1 MIEKHELKNGLR
13 IVTEKIP
20 HVKSVAVGIW
30 VKSGVT
36 HESTDQN
43 GISHFIEHMLFKGTK
58 KRSARQLAEDVDQV
72 GGHINA
78 YTSREYTCYYIKV
91 LDEHIRLA
99 IDILTDMFFDS
110 VFDPEEIQKEK
121 SVVLEEIS
129 MYEDSPEDLAH
140 DILIESMLSGSA
152 LGLPILG
159 TVQTVEAMDAGQ
171 IKQYI
176 QEVYRPDNTVISIAG
191 NMDESE
197 IINIIGEHYEDW
209 STPPEHRKDPDN
221 NAVLIHDH
229 WHRYKDIEQVH
240 LNIGYQGA
248 TLGSK
253 EMYDLL
259 LINNILGG
267 SMSSRLFQTIRE
279 DKGLAYSIYSYLQ
292 NYSHI
297 GLLSIYCSMNPDQL
311 NTTSQLIDEE
321 MDRMRKSGLTQEEFS
336 KAKNQLKG
344 SFILGMEST
353 SGRMATMGKSE
364 LMLNRIDTQDTI
376 LNKINNIS
384 YERVMESIQQFFHPE
399 QKASV
404 IVGKNHGPL
413 YSKNA

>member
-13 IVTEKIP
+13 IVTENIP
-20 HVKSVAVGIW
+20 HVKSIAVGIW

-36 HESTDQN
+36 HELMEQN

-58 KRSARQLAEDVDQV
+58 NRTARQLAEDVDKV

-91 LDEHIRLA
+91 LDEHIMLA
-99 IDILTDMFFDS
+99 IDILKDMFFNS
-110 VFDPEEIQKEK
+110 TFDPEEVQKEK
-121 SVVLEEIS
+121 SVIIEEIS

-140 DILIESMLSGSA
+140 DILTESMLSASA

-159 TVQTVEAMDAGQ
+159 TIKTVESIDANQ
-171 IKQYI
+171 I
-176 QEVYRPDNTVISIAG
+176 QEYMKNVYRPDNVVISIAG
-191 NMDESE
+191 NIDESE
-197 IINIIGEHYEDW
+197 ILKVLREGFGEW
-209 STPPEHRKDPDN
+209 TVLAPKHRELDN
-221 NAVLIHDH
+221 KGPLIYDH
-229 WHRYKDIEQVH
+229 WSRNKDIEQIH

-248 TLGSK
+248 ALGTP

-279 DKGLAYSIYSYLQ
+279 DKGLAYNIYSSIQ
-292 NYSHI
+292 NYSDI
-297 GLLSIYCSMNPDQL
+297 GILSIYCSMNPSQL
-311 NTTSQLIDEE
+311 NSTSQLIDEE
-321 MDRMRKSGLTQEEFS
+321 ILQIKKSGLTNDEFY

-364 LMLNRIDTQDTI
+364 LMLNSIYSQEDI
-376 LNKINNIS
+376 LAKINEIS
-384 YERVMESIQQFFHPE
+384 YDRVMASIDNYFHSD

-413 YSKNA
+413 QA